1 MWAPDG
7 PTWWPPAIGNPNIIS
22 PISRGYLSAT
32 YNPGYL
38 WVVKNSIPLNKR
50 HHFYLG
56 PCNALKARLGVRF
69 WKFTAAKSYT
79 LKVKTSGPKK
89 SQTWC
94 LVQPWS
100 MGVTHFKYII
110 ICIYIYLN
118 IVGLDVSRIVSKG
131 ETRSY
136 DETDAHWTWKQN
148 IAPIMLSLRCNV
160 SMSTILPTLKLP
172 HPALQK
178 QQSAINYQP
187 LHDERRLNTMKN
199 LLWRDHRKT
208 KKTINP

>member
-69 WKFTAAKSYT
+69 WKFTAANSYT
-79 LKVKTSGPKK
+79 VKVKTSGPKK

-110 ICIYIYLN
+110 ICIYISKYS
-118 IVGLDVSRIVSKG
+118 GLGCFSYSFQRGNKVLWWNKCTLDM
-131 ETRSY
+131 ETKY
-136 DETDAHWTWKQN
+136 CANNALFAMQCKYVHDLAH
-148 IAPIMLSLRCNV
+148 S
-160 SMSTILPTLKLP
+160 
-172 HPALQK
+172 
-178 QQSAINYQP
+178 
-187 LHDERRLNTMKN
+187 
-199 LLWRDHRKT
+199 
-208 KKTINP
+208 